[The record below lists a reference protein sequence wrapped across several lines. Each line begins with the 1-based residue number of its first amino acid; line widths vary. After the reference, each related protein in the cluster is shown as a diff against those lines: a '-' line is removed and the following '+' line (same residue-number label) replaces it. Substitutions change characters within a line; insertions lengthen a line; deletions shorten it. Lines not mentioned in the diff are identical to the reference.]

1 MPTVD
6 VTQGRQLAQAIVA
19 MPREQAVEVVRD
31 LTRTKRL
38 SVAMRTLNGLLQ
50 DPDHGELAKRA
61 LEHMGFGRV

>member
-19 MPREQAVEVVRD
+19 MPPEQAVEVVRD

-38 SVAMRTLNGLLQ
+38 SAAMHTLNGLLG

-61 LEHMGFGRV
+61 LERMGFGV